1 MAVHKVTLAPP
12 ATSSRQELARDLKVS
27 HAAAIVVGTIIGSGI
42 FLVPAEMMQAVGSS
56 KLVYLAWV
64 VGGFLSFFG
73 ALTYAELSAMKPQ
86 AGGEYIYMRDGY
98 GPLGGFLYAWTWFLI
113 SKPGSIATI
122 TTGLV
127 RILGT
132 FAVFSFLPRPIASI
146 HLGGSANPI
155 EITYGT
161 LVAIAAV
168 VLISTLN
175 YIGVKKAGDFHLIFT
190 LLKVAMI
197 LVIVVAAFTY
207 ARGSWANFSGSF
219 SGAKGGINGFV
230 AALVAALWAYDG
242 WNQVVTVSGEIKNP
256 QRSLPVALI
265 SGVAV
270 VAALY
275 MAVNAAVQYVMP
287 ASAIAASPRPASDA
301 TAIALGAVGAAVVSA
316 GMALS
321 MLVTLNG
328 SIMTGARIPYAVAHD
343 GYFFHP
349 LAAVHPKF
357 RTPSIAIIVQALMAI
372 GLLLVAGSFKELFSL
387 TIFSEFLVYVM
398 ATSTVF
404 IFRVREPKAPR
415 PYKTWGYPVVP
426 LLFIIVSGL
435 LLYYTFVD
443 NVRNS
448 LIGVA
453 IILAGIP
460 VFLYFAKRR
469 AAA

>member
-1 MAVHKVTLAPP
+1 
-12 ATSSRQELARDLKVS
+12 
-27 HAAAIVVGTIIGSGI
+27 
-42 FLVPAEMMQAVGSS
+42 MMQAVGSS
-56 KLVYLAWV
+56 KLVYLAWI

-73 ALTYAELSAMKPQ
+73 ALTYAELSAMKPE

-98 GPLGGFLYAWTWFLI
+98 GPVGGFLYAWTWFLI

-132 FAVFSFLPRPIASI
+132 FTTLSFLTHPLTSRPVT
-146 HLGGSANPI
+146 
-155 EITYGT
+155 ITYGT

-168 VLISTLN
+168 ILISALN
-175 YIGVKKAGDFHLIFT
+175 YIGVKKAGDFHLVFT

-197 LVIVVAAFTY
+197 VVIVIAGFTY
-207 ARGSWANFSGSF
+207 ARGSWANFSGTF
-219 SGAKGGINGFV
+219 AGAKGGLSGFV

-242 WNQVVTVSGEIKNP
+242 WNMVTSVSGEIRNP

-301 TAIALGAVGAAVVSA
+301 TAIALGAAGAAVVSA
-316 GMALS
+316 GMAIS

-328 SIMTGARIPYAVAHD
+328 SIMTGARIPFALSRD
-343 GYFFHP
+343 GYFFHS
-349 LAAVHPKF
+349 LAAVHPRF
-357 RTPSIAIIVQALMAI
+357 RTPSFALIVQAAMAI
-372 GLLLVAGSFKELFSL
+372 ALLLVAGSFRELFSL

-398 ATSTVF
+398 AVSTVF
-404 IFRVREPKAPR
+404 IFRVKEPNAIR

-426 LLFIIVSGL
+426 LLFIVASAY
-435 LLYYTFVD
+435 LLYRTFVD

-453 IILAGIP
+453 IILAGLP
-460 VFLYFAKRR
+460 VFFYFARQR
-469 AAA
+469 ARTATCE

>member
-1 MAVHKVTLAPP
+1 MAVQKVTLATP
-12 ATSSRQELARDLKVS
+12 ATHGRQELARDLKVS

-56 KLVYLAWV
+56 KLVYLAWI

-73 ALTYAELSAMKPQ
+73 ALTYAELSAMKPE

-98 GPLGGFLYAWTWFLI
+98 GPVGGFLYAWTWFLI

-132 FAVFSFLPRPIASI
+132 FTTLSFLTHPLTSRPVT
-146 HLGGSANPI
+146 
-155 EITYGT
+155 ITYGT

-168 VLISTLN
+168 ILISALN
-175 YIGVKKAGDFHLIFT
+175 YIGVKKAGDFHLVFT

-197 LVIVVAAFTY
+197 VVIVIAGFTY
-207 ARGSWANFSGSF
+207 ARGSWANFSGTF
-219 SGAKGGINGFV
+219 AGAKGGLSGFV

-242 WNQVVTVSGEIKNP
+242 WNMVTSVSGEIRNP

-301 TAIALGAVGAAVVSA
+301 TAIALGAAGAAVVSA
-316 GMALS
+316 GMAIS

-328 SIMTGARIPYAVAHD
+328 SIMTGARIPFALSRD
-343 GYFFHP
+343 GYFFHS
-349 LAAVHPKF
+349 LAAVHPRF
-357 RTPSIAIIVQALMAI
+357 RTPSFALIVQAAMAI
-372 GLLLVAGSFKELFSL
+372 ALLLVAGSFRELFSL

-398 ATSTVF
+398 AVSTVF
-404 IFRVREPKAPR
+404 IFRVKEPNAIR

-426 LLFIIVSGL
+426 LLFIVASAY
-435 LLYYTFVD
+435 LLYRTFVD

-453 IILAGIP
+453 IILAGLP
-460 VFLYFAKRR
+460 VFFYFARQR
-469 AAA
+469 ARTATCE